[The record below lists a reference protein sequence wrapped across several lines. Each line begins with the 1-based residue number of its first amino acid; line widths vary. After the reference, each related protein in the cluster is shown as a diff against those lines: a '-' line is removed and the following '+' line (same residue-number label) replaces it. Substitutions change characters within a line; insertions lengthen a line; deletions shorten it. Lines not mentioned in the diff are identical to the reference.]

1 MLTIQSY
8 QNVTICTIAF
18 QTELQA
24 MTTMVLIVIYD
35 VLRAL
40 MMKVTEK
47 FKITPKGSGIYDTIV
62 CLRKMDVVKL
72 PCLPSSS

>member
-1 MLTIQSY
+1 
-8 QNVTICTIAF
+8 
-18 QTELQA
+18 